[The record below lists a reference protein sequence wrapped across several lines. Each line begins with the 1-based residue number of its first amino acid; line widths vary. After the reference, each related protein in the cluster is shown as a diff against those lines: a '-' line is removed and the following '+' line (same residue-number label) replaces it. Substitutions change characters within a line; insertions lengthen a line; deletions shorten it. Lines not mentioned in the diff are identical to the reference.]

1 MVGER
6 GIMSAHVVP
15 KKTYIAVWITL
26 MILTVVTAAVSRFDL
41 GKVSA
46 IVALTIATRKALL
59 VVLFFMG
66 VKYIVQKMTIA
77 VIVAGIFCLAVLM
90 LLSMADYAARLWA

>member
-1 MVGER
+1 
-6 GIMSAHVVP
+6 MSAHVVP

-26 MILTVVTAAVSRFDL
+26 MILTVATAAVSRIDL

-46 IVALTIATRKALL
+46 IVALTIATGKALL

-66 VKYIVQKMTIA
+66 VKYISQKMTIV
-77 VIVAGIFCLAVLM
+77 VIVAGIFWLAILM
-90 LLSMADYAARLWA
+90 VLSMADYGTRLWS